1 MDKTNPYFQKQM
13 YIQTTFD
20 LKNEVLKRSQR
31 IRKAIRRLRLL
42 YKNCGRERQ
51 WTARENFRVWYW

>member
-51 WTARENFRVWYW
+51 